1 MNQKDRK
8 IAIVD
13 NSIDPNLYDPI
24 EHWSS
29 FLESGWDSFRAPD
42 GELPD
47 LENGGYSHIILT
59 GSEAS
64 ILERERWA
72 ENEIKFAQKAVEKN
86 VALLASCY
94 GHQLLAM
101 ALAGLKHVQRC
112 AEPEAGWISL
122 KIRDENGL
130 LDNNEEIYSFTLHF
144 DEVIDL
150 GEEFTVFA
158 STDNCSIQAFQWKDK
173 SVWGL
178 QIHPEITIPQGQQLL
193 RNLISKDY
201 PTTPVYKKALDSKP
215 QDSGHI
221 RKIIDNFLSA

>member
-1 MNQKDRK
+1 
-8 IAIVD
+8 
-13 NSIDPNLYDPI
+13 
-24 EHWSS
+24 
-29 FLESGWDSFRAPD
+29 
-42 GELPD
+42 
-47 LENGGYSHIILT
+47 
-59 GSEAS
+59 
-64 ILERERWA
+64 
-72 ENEIKFAQKAVEKN
+72 
-86 VALLASCY
+86 
-94 GHQLLAM
+94 M